1 MLLFIFTFQQLVNIQ
16 LIELELSIKLTEL
29 LIKIVNKILIT
40 ILLA

>member
-1 MLLFIFTFQQLVNIQ
+1 MLLFIFTFQQLLNIQ